1 MHQYQ
6 MEIKRWFGGYV
17 SFVIEADNKADAL
30 AKAKEYVCR
39 TQPYCFDDYNRNDV
53 RCVKK
58 LKPKGK

>member
-17 SFVIEADNKADAL
+17 PFVIEAESKTDAL
-30 AKAKEYVCR
+30 AKAKVYVC
-39 TQPYCFDDYNRNDV
+39 QNPPYCWGDYDRSDV

>member
-6 MEIKRWFGGYV
+6 MEIKRWFGGYEP
-17 SFVIEADNKADAL
+17 FVIEADNKANAL
-30 AKAKEYVCR
+30 AKAKVYVC
-39 TQPYCFDDYNRNDV
+39 QNPPYCWGDYNINDI